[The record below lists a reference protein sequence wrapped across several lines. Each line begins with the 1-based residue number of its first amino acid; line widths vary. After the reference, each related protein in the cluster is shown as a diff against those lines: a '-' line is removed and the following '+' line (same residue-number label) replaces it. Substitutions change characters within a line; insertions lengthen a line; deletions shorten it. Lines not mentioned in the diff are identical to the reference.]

1 MATLA
6 PGCRVTADV
15 AALAAVAEADDV
27 VELELCRV
35 RMPLRRAHRAGHGE
49 VSVRDLVLVRIVT
62 ADGSVGWG
70 ECSALTHPTY
80 SAEYTSGAFA
90 VLRDEVAPWILGES
104 HGPVVGHPMAASAV
118 VGAHLDARLRSSG
131 TALVERLGALHGRP
145 SPSVPTTAVVGRH
158 ADTDELL
165 AVVDGHVTSGATLV
179 KLKVT
184 PHPADLD
191 NVSAV
196 RAAWPGLALAVDG
209 NGTLD
214 HRSIA
219 ILDGFGLVYVEQP
232 APADDLLGS
241 AAMAERLSC
250 PVALDESATSMAAL
264 EVALTVGAGTLV
276 NVKPSRL
283 GGPLAA
289 VDVARRVGD
298 AGCAAF
304 VGGMLESGIGRASA
318 LAVAALPIFGLPAD
332 LGPSDRYFEQDVTPP
347 IGLDGRGA
355 VVVPPGPGI
364 GVVPD
369 PEVLAEVTVERS
381 VHTR

>member
-1 MATLA
+1 
-6 PGCRVTADV
+6 
-15 AALAAVAEADDV
+15 
-27 VELELCRV
+27 
-35 RMPLRRAHRAGHGE
+35 
-49 VSVRDLVLVRIVT
+49 
-62 ADGSVGWG
+62 
-70 ECSALTHPTY
+70 
-80 SAEYTSGAFA
+80 
-90 VLRDEVAPWILGES
+90 
-104 HGPVVGHPMAASAV
+104 
-118 VGAHLDARLRSSG
+118 
-131 TALVERLGALHGRP
+131 
-145 SPSVPTTAVVGRH
+145 
-158 ADTDELL
+158 
-165 AVVDGHVTSGATLV
+165 
-179 KLKVT
+179 
-184 PHPADLD
+184 
-191 NVSAV
+191 
-196 RAAWPGLALAVDG
+196 
-209 NGTLD
+209 
-214 HRSIA
+214 
-219 ILDGFGLVYVEQP
+219 
-232 APADDLLGS
+232 
-241 AAMAERLSC
+241 
-250 PVALDESATSMAAL
+250 MAAL
-264 EVALTVGAGTLV
+264 DVALTVGAGTLV